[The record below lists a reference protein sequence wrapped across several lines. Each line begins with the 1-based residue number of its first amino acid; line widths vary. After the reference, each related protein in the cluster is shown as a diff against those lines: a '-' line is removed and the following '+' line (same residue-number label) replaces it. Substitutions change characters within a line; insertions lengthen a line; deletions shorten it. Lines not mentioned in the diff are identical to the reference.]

1 MKSFNQFINESFK
14 QITNATKLDDIE
26 EMGLAQDYRRLV
38 KSLKSKPG
46 HEIVLKKTIEDP
58 DYTKRTG
65 LGDSANLAIQ
75 PISGGGLGSEKRET
89 RGKREFITKILAINE
104 DVMPGGLA
112 DKETVES
119 LAKKH
124 GVSVDQIK
132 SQVEK
137 GTKVE
142 MEHTDDPDVARET
155 AMDHVFEDPK
165 YYDKLAKMEK
175 E

>member
-1 MKSFNQFINESFK
+1 MKSFSQFINE
-14 QITNATKLDDIE
+14 
-26 EMGLAQDYRRLV
+26 
-38 KSLKSKPG
+38 
-46 HEIVLKKTIEDP
+46 
-58 DYTKRTG
+58 
-65 LGDSANLAIQ
+65 
-75 PISGGGLGSEKRET
+75 
-89 RGKREFITKILAINE
+89 
-104 DVMPGGLA
+104 DVVPGGLA

-142 MEHTDDPDVARET
+142 MEHTDDSDVARET